1 MLEKYPVFPE
11 ELTSLSSFI
20 SVVKRGNQV
29 VYLNPEGQPLRGHG
43 VGDLQAFWALV
54 SEFYVFGHFKQVD
67 VVRVF
72 GVSAARVRGSVKTY
86 LAHGMSGFFR
96 RPKSNAINT
105 KALSVKEQVRQI
117 RLADAEI
124 LVELAKDRK
133 ARAEAVKD
141 GRLRNFTD
149 RWDEAVPV

>member
-1 MLEKYPVFPE
+1 
-11 ELTSLSSFI
+11 
-20 SVVKRGNQV
+20 
-29 VYLNPEGQPLRGHG
+29 
-43 VGDLQAFWALV
+43 
-54 SEFYVFGHFKQVD
+54 
-67 VVRVF
+67 
-72 GVSAARVRGSVKTY
+72 
-86 LAHGMSGFFR
+86 MSGFFR